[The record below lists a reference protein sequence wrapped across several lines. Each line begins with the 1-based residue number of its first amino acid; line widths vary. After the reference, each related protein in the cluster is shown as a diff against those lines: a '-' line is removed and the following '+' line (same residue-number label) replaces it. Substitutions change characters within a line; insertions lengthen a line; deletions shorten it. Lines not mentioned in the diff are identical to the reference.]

1 MWAFSSSAA
10 SQILY
15 VTVDS
20 QFCFLRYLLVTTEA
34 CFLFFFVYLYS
45 LSLTK
50 CISNPNLTLDTRCEL
65 WSLIVN
71 VLSFL
76 NILNDLLDISCN
88 TSHIWNEQKHW
99 QRLCGCMILRSSWIC
114 KKECKCK
121 MDWMIVI
128 IVVWGPVTIYVLLFC
143 RWSFGATTD
152 GWTAN
157 ASWASLE
164 SYWRSWT
171 SAQWWLAGTSSSLP
185 PPWWTQRWRRSSA
198 TPLRCPW
205 RAPLGPAV
213 SDPKTRAKI

>member
-1 MWAFSSSAA
+1 MNSGLSSSTSRA
-10 SQILY
+10 SRTSSMISS
-15 VTVDS
+15 T
-20 QFCFLRYLLVTTEA
+20 FLAIRPYLKWA
-34 CFLFFFVYLYS
+34 
-45 LSLTK
+45 
-50 CISNPNLTLDTRCEL
+50 
-65 WSLIVN
+65 
-71 VLSFL
+71 
-76 NILNDLLDISCN
+76 
-88 TSHIWNEQKHW
+88 KHW

-198 TPLRCPW
+198 TPPRCPW